1 MFLAVLMVLTLA
13 AIPAGAAGEQ
23 SDPQVISYEL
33 TSTNGRSTVSIG
45 SGSKVDLKV
54 KLVNTAIKTSDI
66 ASASDLDI
74 NKLLDSFT
82 QNGTTQV
89 HIDSSG
95 DEPLALTIN
104 FQDLTYTGSGQS
116 CRFMIGYKSLSI
128 PYDEVFFTVK
138 ECVEYR
144 EPIVDEYTQIIE
156 RQAPVVEIT
165 RDRLNTVIEP
175 GQQFIVN
182 VNIKNCGSTD
192 MMEPVAKFT
201 VSDDIVLL
209 EGSSSRVL
217 PRIRPDKTESFSLS
231 LMALDEIEN
240 PSQSLT
246 VEVSF
251 AYNNGSSTVRTTATE
266 KLNIQA
272 KTFTKNGDDDK
283 DADAPQARISRQ
295 ALGKISAGDT
305 FTVGLTVENTGER
318 AMISPRLKLTPSD
331 SLMILED
338 SSSKLLSDI
347 APGEKRTVN
356 IKMKALDEIKAASQA
371 IDCALDYK
379 YMAGNNKKQAT
390 LEEHIV
396 IPCAVSESGSGAEKG
411 KPNVIVSS
419 YSYGGEQVAA
429 GQSFALSVSFYN
441 TSDEINIEN
450 LILTVEP
457 AEGVTIISDSNTS
470 FYKFLPKNDSRSRV
484 IRMKAMPTAAGPVK
498 LSLKF
503 TYEYVTG
510 GKRYE
515 ASSEENITVPVYQP
529 DRFEIT
535 KKEGELVGT
544 QFEEMY
550 ITLDYV
556 NKGKGTV
563 SNVSAEIEGD
573 VEAVSSFVNL
583 GNIESGKSGT
593 IDFIVTPQEI
603 GVQELT
609 VKVTYEDADENE
621 VVREYP
627 VTLNVEEY
635 VDYSDMYDEEY
646 DDAEEGG
653 SGGVP
658 FYVWII
664 IAAAAAV
671 AVIVIVKRRKKKK
684 KSLEK
689 VNDFKWEDD
698 DEEPQD
704 ENTAPESGEE
714 ESK

>member
-1 MFLAVLMVLTLA
+1 M
-13 AIPAGAAGEQ
+13 
-23 SDPQVISYEL
+23 
-33 TSTNGRSTVSIG
+33 
-45 SGSKVDLKV
+45 
-54 KLVNTAIKTSDI
+54 
-66 ASASDLDI
+66 
-74 NKLLDSFT
+74 
-82 QNGTTQV
+82 
-89 HIDSSG
+89 
-95 DEPLALTIN
+95 
-104 FQDLTYTGSGQS
+104 
-116 CRFMIGYKSLSI
+116 
-128 PYDEVFFTVK
+128 
-138 ECVEYR
+138 
-144 EPIVDEYTQIIE
+144 
-156 RQAPVVEIT
+156 
-165 RDRLNTVIEP
+165 
-175 GQQFIVN
+175 
-182 VNIKNCGSTD
+182 
-192 MMEPVAKFT
+192 
-201 VSDDIVLL
+201 
-209 EGSSSRVL
+209 
-217 PRIRPDKTESFSLS
+217 
-231 LMALDEIEN
+231 
-240 PSQSLT
+240 
-246 VEVSF
+246 
-251 AYNNGSSTVRTTATE
+251 
-266 KLNIQA
+266 
-272 KTFTKNGDDDK
+272 
-283 DADAPQARISRQ
+283 
-295 ALGKISAGDT
+295 
-305 FTVGLTVENTGER
+305 
-318 AMISPRLKLTPSD
+318 
-331 SLMILED
+331 
-338 SSSKLLSDI
+338 
-347 APGEKRTVN
+347 
-356 IKMKALDEIKAASQA
+356 
-371 IDCALDYK
+371 
-379 YMAGNNKKQAT
+379 
-390 LEEHIV
+390 
-396 IPCAVSESGSGAEKG
+396 
-411 KPNVIVSS
+411 
-419 YSYGGEQVAA
+419 
-429 GQSFALSVSFYN
+429 
-441 TSDEINIEN
+441 
-450 LILTVEP
+450 
-457 AEGVTIISDSNTS
+457 
-470 FYKFLPKNDSRSRV
+470 
-484 IRMKAMPTAAGPVK
+484 
-498 LSLKF
+498 
-503 TYEYVTG
+503 TG

-704 ENTAPESGEE
+704 ENTAPGSGEE